1 MKKGSWFAVV
11 VVALVVAGLV
21 VSRTWQKARR
31 PMATSAARAN
41 GSNAKAATLPDAP
54 DVTFKDLNGDEVRL
68 SQFRGK
74 VVLVNFWATWCEPC
88 RFEIPSLI
96 QFQQKYGDRGF
107 VVLGVAMDDEG
118 KSVVEPFVRKEQWD
132 VGGKNVAMTYPIA
145 LGNDDVAG
153 KFGGL
158 LGIPTSVLISRDGKI
173 VKRIVGLVNT
183 DYLSKE
189 IEGLL

>member
-1 MKKGSWFAVV
+1 MKKSSWFVGIVA
-11 VVALVVAGLV
+11 ALVVAGLV

-31 PMATSAARAN
+31 PAATSAASAN
-41 GSNAKAATLPDAP
+41 AAKATSRPDAP
-54 DVTFKDLNGDEVRL
+54 DVTFKDLNGGEVHL

-96 QFQQKYGDRGF
+96 EFQQKYGDRGF
-107 VVLGVAMDDEG
+107 TVLGVAMDEEG
-118 KSVVEPFVRKEQWD
+118 RGVVEPFARKEQWD
-132 VGGKNVAMTYPIA
+132 VGGKKVAMNYPIV
-145 LGNDDVAG
+145 LGNDDVG
-153 KFGGL
+153 GRFGGL